1 MTARDDRTDGRAE
14 VPGTTPNRRD
24 RVSAW
29 WAVLQLDLWQDW
41 YAVPGPT
48 GRAMRRE
55 LGANLLEAAGEPG
68 GVPGA
73 VRRLGSLRELAREA
87 VVDTGGVRWV
97 RGATCAMV
105 TVAVV
110 LLAQLVLASV
120 YVDGLPRQRTAV
132 GSGSPS
138 AWVAGFCSRSR
149 WSSSSSPGPGVWCGG
164 PSPLDGA
171 ARGVRRWCG
180 PSRRCSPSSYR
191 G

>member
-1 MTARDDRTDGRAE
+1 MTARDDRTDGGAE
-14 VPGTTPNRRD
+14 VPGTTPSGRD

-87 VVDTGGVRWV
+87 VVDTGGVRWG
-97 RGATCAMV
+97 RGATGAMV
-105 TVAVV
+105 TFAVV

-120 YVDGLPRQRTAV
+120 YVDGLLAAGGGNGTLLGNEVAATEDGGGLRVTLGMGGWLLLAV
-132 GSGSPS
+132 PLVFLL
-138 AWVAGFCSRSR
+138 VARPWR
-149 WSSSSSPGPGVWCGG
+149 
-164 PSPLDGA
+164 L
-171 ARGVRRWCG
+171 VRRAV
-180 PSRRCSPSSYR
+180 PA
-191 G
+191 